1 MSATADPATSVRP
14 DRTAGRRVQET
25 EPKLPVPPSDA
36 EKDLYADRNLA
47 LIVRTS
53 LASFG
58 ALLISQ
64 ARFVTQI
71 PPLLALAPLIA
82 FTLAYYIISLVV
94 NFGTKG
100 FDMDAHHRRVRDW
113 RPRSYPTLDVFLPV
127 CGEPVEVL
135 RNTWVHVFRLLRAY
149 PGLATAY
156 VLDDGDS
163 REAQQM
169 AETLGFTYHVRPDRG
184 WMKKAGN
191 LRYGFSRSFG
201 EFILI
206 LDADFAPR
214 ADLPVEIL
222 PYFSADPALGI
233 VQSPQ
238 YFHTRGRMSW
248 IERGAGAV
256 QELFYRLVQV
266 SRNRHDGAICVG
278 SCAIY
283 RRTALASNGG
293 TSLIEHSEDVH
304 TGFDLRRAGW
314 GLRYIPVPLAT
325 GLCPPDP
332 DSFLTQQYRWCA
344 GSMSLLCSRKFW
356 ATKIR
361 LRTRLCYVSGFCYYV
376 HTALFTFATPI
387 VPLVMLIFL
396 PNGVRLVNY
405 VFILPSIIYN
415 TAVFPAWHHCR
426 FGPTALMAKL
436 LYGWAHVFALWDI
449 MRGKRMGW
457 QPTGGSK
464 QKSKTRRIWAGIA
477 LWNGTTSVVWVLFAL
492 WRTVHNGR
500 SFVVL
505 LATGLLALFITA
517 MALLSR
523 RNYARVEGA

>member
-1 MSATADPATSVRP
+1 MSVSVNPAASARAGQGTERPAQAD
-14 DRTAGRRVQET
+14 G
-25 EPKLPVPPSDA
+25 PKLPVPPSDA

-64 ARFVTQI
+64 ARFVALS
-71 PPLLALAPLIA
+71 PPLLVLSPLIA
-82 FTLAYYIISLVV
+82 FTLAYYVISLCV
-94 NFGTKG
+94 NFGTHG
-100 FDMDAHHRRVRDW
+100 FDIDAHHRLVREW
-113 RPRSYPTLDVFLPV
+113 RPARYPDLDVFLPV
-127 CGEPVEVL
+127 CGEPIEVL
-135 RNTWVHVFRLLRAY
+135 RNTWEHVQRLLGAY
-149 PGLATAY
+149 PGLSAAY
-156 VLDDGDS
+156 VLDDGAS
-163 REAQQM
+163 PEAQQM
-169 AETLGFTYHVRPDRG
+169 AEGLGFSYLVRPDRG

-191 LRYGFSRSFG
+191 LRYGFSQSSG

-214 ADLPVEIL
+214 ADLPAEIL
-222 PYFSADPALGI
+222 PYFSTDPALGI

-238 YFHTRGRMSW
+238 YFSTRGRMSW

-266 SRNRHDGAICVG
+266 SRDRHNGAICVG

-344 GSMSLLCSRKFW
+344 GSMSLLGSRKFW
-356 ATKIR
+356 TTRMR
-361 LRTRLCYVSGFCYYV
+361 LRTRFCYVSGFCYYV
-376 HTALFTFATPI
+376 HTAVFIFATPI
-387 VPLVMLIFL
+387 VPLIMLILL

-405 VFILPSIIYN
+405 VFIVPSIIYN

-426 FGPTALMAKL
+426 FGPSALMAKL

-449 MRGKRMGW
+449 VRGKRVGW
-457 QPTGGSK
+457 QPTGGNRR
-464 QKSKTRRIWAGIA
+464 KSKTRRIWTGIA
-477 LWNGTTSVVWVLFAL
+477 LWNGTTSVIWVLFAL
-492 WRTVHNGR
+492 WRTVQDGR
-500 SFVVL
+500 SFLVL
-505 LATGLLALFITA
+505 LATGLLTLTITV